1 MTKQLKVDNIVNVA
15 GTGKPNFPVSPTSG
29 GAALSTL
36 NTHSY
41 TSSAT
46 EPSSPKNGAIW
57 WDSAN
62 SKVYVYANGE
72 FKEVTLN
79 TDYPSAYTFFS
90 WGGDRG
96 VFAGGD
102 EGSSVNRIQYIDIST
117 PGNSTDFGNLL
128 ENRRYASG
136 TSNASR
142 GLNIG
147 GYTNSSVGTV
157 DIQYVTISTPGNS
170 QDFGDLQAAHY
181 YYGSSCSDG
190 TKAFTF
196 GGYSSN
202 GVLNNIQQTVIAT
215 TGNSTDFGDVSVFSY
230 YNASCSD
237 ATRAVCALGRTR
249 TSATSG
255 SLTYKNTMEYIT
267 TASAGNTTD
276 FGDLTVTRGQ
286 FTGTSDTTRGLFL
299 GGIKSNNVRTN
310 TIDYITIQ
318 TTGNA
323 TDFGD
328 LSQNNSRS
336 AACSNSTRGIIG
348 GGYTTTGGNTR
359 VNTIEY
365 VTIQTT
371 GNVTDFGDLAAVNYG
386 LSAFAGNPS

>member
-1 MTKQLKVDNIVNVA
+1 MSTLKVDTLKNGSSSAID
-15 GTGKPNFPVSPTSG
+15 FPQNLKIG
-29 GAALSTL
+29 GNSIIQG
-36 NTHSY
+36 Y

-46 EPSSPKNGAIW
+46 EPSSPAAGDYW

-62 SKVYVYANGE
+62 EKLYRYINGE
-72 FKEVTLN
+72 FKELTI
-79 TDYPSAYTFFS
+79 SATSFV
-90 WGGDRG
+90 WGGDRA

-102 EGSSVNRIQYIDIST
+102 EGTGITDRIQYMDITSA
-117 PGNSTDFGNLL
+117 GNSTDFGNLL
-128 ENRRYASG
+128 ESRRYASG

-147 GYTNSSVGTV
+147 GYTDSSVGTV

-237 ATRAVCALGRTR
+237 LTRAVCALGRER
-249 TSATSG
+249 EYSASG
-255 SLTYKNTMEYIT
+255 DFTYINNLEYIT
-267 TASAGNTTD
+267 TANAGNATD
-276 FGDLTVTRGQ
+276 FGDTTLARGQ
-286 FTGTSDTTRGLFL
+286 FAACSDATRGLFV
-299 GGIKSNNVRTN
+299 GGYGTFTNNRTD

-318 TTGNA
+318 TAGNA

-328 LSQNNSRS
+328 LSQNLIRMG
-336 AACSNSTRGIIG
+336 ATSNATRGVIG
-348 GGYTTTGGNTR
+348 GGFTTTGSSTR
-359 VNTIEY
+359 VNTVEY
-365 VTIQTT
+365 VTIQSP
-371 GNVTDFGDLAAVNYG
+371 GNATDLGDLAAINYG
-386 LSAFAGNPS
+386 LSAFSGSPS